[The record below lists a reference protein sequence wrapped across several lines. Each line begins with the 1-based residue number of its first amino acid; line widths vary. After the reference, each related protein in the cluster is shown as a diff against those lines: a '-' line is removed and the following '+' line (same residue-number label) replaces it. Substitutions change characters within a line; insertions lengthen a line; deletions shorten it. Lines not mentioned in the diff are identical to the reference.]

1 MELYIARH
9 GETEFNKQKRWQG
22 GGMDSPLTD
31 LGEEQARIMGDKLKG
46 LSFDVIYSSP
56 LKRAMDTAR
65 IAFDNPLLFDC
76 SGRGITDPRLREI
89 EIGEL
94 EGISYLN
101 ASSEFEENA
110 RAMFN
115 DTASYVPPHGGESI
129 PDVMER
135 VNSFLL
141 DLIKKPH
148 NRVFVQTHG
157 YILRVVYACSHGK
170 SLDALN
176 SAPFY
181 ENCALLK
188 FVCSDDKKYWNLY
201 NKI

>member
-1 MELYIARH
+1 MELYAARH
-9 GETEFNKQKRWQG
+9 GETEFNKQRLWQG
-22 GGMDSPLTD
+22 GGIDSPLTA
-31 LGEEQARIMGDKLKG
+31 LGEEQARMMGDKLKG
-46 LSFDVIYSSP
+46 EAFDAVYSSP

-65 IAFDNPLLFDC
+65 IAFDNPLLFN
-76 SGRGITDPRLREI
+76 GNGMGVTDARLREI

-94 EGISYLN
+94 EGTGYIN
-101 ASSEFEENA
+101 AESRFEENA

-115 DTASYVPPHGGESI
+115 DTASYVPPRGGESI

-135 VNSFLL
+135 VDLFLR
-141 DLIKKPH
+141 DLIDKPH
-148 NRVFVQTHG
+148 KRVFVQTHG
-157 YILRVVYACSHGK
+157 YILRVVYACSRGK

-188 FVCSDDKKYWNLY
+188 FVYNDDKKCFEQM
-201 NKI
+201 